1 MTLNNEEKKIN
12 TDISIRPFRFI
23 TLEKF
28 EIKKSIYSHSHL
40 DIKGLIQQENV
51 DEYLDY
57 LDEEKPEIIVK
68 YKSTEPDTLFRG
80 FVTDYD
86 YYFDEYT
93 NSLSIK
99 AVSYSMLL
107 SYQEKSRIYQNMG
120 TSYNDIFN
128 KLCKDNDISIRITDS
143 SLSMELFVSRENPV
157 RIQYMESDWHFLRRI
172 CSYLNELLIVDDM
185 QEGGKKINFQIGTH
199 NSPVKEIDFMNW
211 TFVEKIR
218 PGREYSQYYTIE
230 RSRDD
235 ILVPGMRVSFNYC
248 NESDEG
254 LIFILIKSR
263 IYLDNNILYTD
274 STFIRE
280 DDFYIEDIT
289 RRYSIGGKVFK
300 GEVMQISPDKKLK
313 IYFLEIEDDFDEY
326 SSFWFPLTCIYWNF
340 SNVLKVGDIVDVCL
354 LSNCEQDTNESNL
367 FTGTVKTQE
376 LSADVFI
383 EDKIDGFIDNLI
395 VDLYTRKNSFF
406 INPSKGDLNSEFME
420 VFWIRYK
427 KEQDF

>member
-12 TDISIRPFRFI
+12 ADIRIRPFRFI
-23 TLEKF
+23 TLDKF
-28 EIKKSIYSHSHL
+28 EIKKSIYSHSYLH
-40 DIKGLIQQENV
+40 IKGLIQQENV

-57 LDEEKPEIIVK
+57 LDEEEPEITVN
-68 YKSTEPDTLFRG
+68 YKPAEPGVLFRG

-107 SYQEKSRIYQNMG
+107 SYQEKTHIFQNMG
-120 TSYNDIFN
+120 TSYNDIFT
-128 KLCKDNDISIRITDS
+128 KLCEDNDISIRVTDN
-143 SLSMELFVSRENPV
+143 SLYKVLFVSRENPV
-157 RIQYMESDWHFLRRI
+157 RVQYMESDWHFLRRI
-172 CSYLNELLIVDDM
+172 CSYLNELLIVDDL
-185 QEGGKKINFQIGTH
+185 QEGGKKINLQIGTP

-230 RSRDD
+230 GYRDD
-235 ILVPGMRVSFNYC
+235 ILVPGMRVSFNYW
-248 NESDEG
+248 NESDER

-263 IYLDNNILYTD
+263 IYLDHNILYTD

-280 DDFYIEDIT
+280 DDFYIEDIN
-289 RRYSIGGKVFK
+289 RRYSIEGKVFK
-300 GEVMQISPDKKLK
+300 GEIMQISPDKKLK

-326 SSFWFPLTCIYWNF
+326 SSFWFPLSCVYWNF

-367 FTGTVKTQE
+367 FAGTVKTQE
-376 LSADVFI
+376 LSTDELI
-383 EDKIDGFIDNLI
+383 NDKIDGFLDNLI
-395 VDLYTRKNSFF
+395 VDLYTRQNSIF
-406 INPSKGDLNSEFME
+406 IYPSKGDLNSEFME

-427 KEQDF
+427 KDQDF